1 MSSKKKKLL
10 IASVVLILLFTL
22 SSIAFLTSRAVSDNV
37 ITFGNLK
44 LKLINN
50 TIDKEG
56 MEVPVEQL
64 EEKLT
69 GTSVS
74 RIIKVKNICENPMY
88 VRVKVEIK
96 GEDEQGAMY
105 VRVKVEIKGEDEQG
119 GFSANEYVSF
129 KTPDSG
135 WSSQSQWFYYTKELK
150 AGQETSDLFRE
161 LQFDLDRLMTDH
173 AGSKLTFKVSAQA
186 VQSENNG
193 MSAEEAKGWPQEAE
207 K

>member
-74 RIIKVKNICENPMY
+74 RIIKVKNICENP
-88 VRVKVEIK
+88 
-96 GEDEQGAMY
+96 MY